1 MSSEDNTGE
10 DDGSKVL
17 ALHGVLPF
25 SLMPSPQQEA
35 GEEYDASSQLL
46 PDLEHNGLNTNQEAG
61 SSAGSFQYRP
71 QHHSY
76 RLLTAAFVEVK
87 KGGGVWL
94 VCMCDHTP
102 ERAGACLCA
111 ALSHIV
117 FSYVMP
123 CLLSLQ
129 VTESNAF

>member
-87 KGGGVWL
+87 KGGGFGWCACVIIHPN
-94 VCMCDHTP
+94 V
-102 ERAGACLCA
+102 RARVFVRPCRTLCFHMLCLACC
-111 ALSHIV
+111 H
-117 FSYVMP
+117 
-123 CLLSLQ
+123 CR
-129 VTESNAF
+129 